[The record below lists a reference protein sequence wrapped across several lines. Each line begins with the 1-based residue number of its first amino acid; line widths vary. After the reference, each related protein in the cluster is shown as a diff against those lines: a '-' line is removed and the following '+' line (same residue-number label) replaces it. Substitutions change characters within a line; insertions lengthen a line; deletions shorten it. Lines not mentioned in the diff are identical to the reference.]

1 MWRDCYEFILHFQF
15 SVKFIAVLVFLC
27 QKMGLGMEGLGRK
40 LGYGLDSL
48 VRVCVASVWS
58 VGF

>member
-1 MWRDCYEFILHFQF
+1 MNLFCIFSF
-15 SVKFIAVLVFLC
+15 SVTVYCCFGIFLC
-27 QKMGLGMEGLGRK
+27 QKMGLGMEELGRK